1 MLTDIE
7 HVEADEVRLDI
18 EVYETNE
25 LISLMVEIEA
35 GHIDIDE
42 VDDGDEGMVVFE
54 MEVEMMMREVD
65 EEVDM

>member
-7 HVEADEVRLDI
+7 HVEVDEVSFDI

-42 VDDGDEGMVVFE
+42 VDDGDEEMVVFE
-54 MEVEMMMREVD
+54 MEVEMMMQVLD